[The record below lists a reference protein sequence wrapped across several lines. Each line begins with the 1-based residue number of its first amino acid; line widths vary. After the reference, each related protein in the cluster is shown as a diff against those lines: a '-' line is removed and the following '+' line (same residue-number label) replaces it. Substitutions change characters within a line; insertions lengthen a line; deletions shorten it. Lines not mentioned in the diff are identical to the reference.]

1 MDPVKAKRN
10 LCLLLLMIIP
20 LISTIGY
27 VCSRSTGLLLATGIY
42 FFLFVWLVPI
52 CKHKENLW
60 MFILVAIASVPINIL
75 VIYEAIFVGLLTE
88 TPIVAKFLWGV
99 LLYCV
104 VFSVE
109 EIVFGLVTRIIWR
122 KQYKLL

>member
-27 VCSRSTGLLLATGIY
+27 VCSRSASLLLATGVY

-60 MFILVAIASVPINIL
+60 MFILVAIASIPLNIKMCNM
-75 VIYEAIFVGLLTE
+75 AFVGLLAE
-88 TPIVAKFLWGV
+88 MPILVKFLWVV
-99 LLYCV
+99 LLYCIL
-104 VFSVE
+104 FSVE
-109 EIVFGLVTRIIWR
+109 EIVFGFVTRVIWR